1 MKDIL
6 LNIVTAIVDN
16 SKAVQIKEE
25 EIEGVDNFIITVAPE
40 DMGKIIGKQGK
51 VIRAIRNVMKIPAIK
66 QEKRIYITLAEVPQ
80 TETPVVEAPQE

>member
-16 SKAVQIKEE
+16 ADGIEIKEE
-25 EIEGVDNFIITVAPE
+25 EIEGVTTFTITVAPE
-40 DMGKIIGKQGK
+40 DMGKIIGKGGK

-66 QEKRIYITLAEVPQ
+66 QDKRIYITLAEVPQ
-80 TETPVVEAPQE
+80 VEAPAVEAPQE